1 VSAET
6 FDDPDSFKNSFTPIT
21 TRGDVIKGAWKL
33 YADDDAN
40 GSRED
45 AI

>member
-1 VSAET
+1 LT
-6 FDDPDSFKNSFTPIT
+6 ILIIFKNSFTPIT
-21 TRGDVIKGAWKL
+21 TRGDVIQGIWKF
-33 YADDDAN
+33 YADGARHDDAN